1 MVSGQAPD
9 EECRQRP
16 TADPRACC
24 NITKTF
30 DRTEFPECFTEE
42 VANGAGGNRG
52 SNRQRRAAHGPWGG
66 HGGYWE
72 HHDHDRFHHGPP
84 GFHAPSSYNG
94 PRDGAI
100 GFRRDDD
107 REANFGSNDR
117 TNGAGVRGS
126 EQGSYFNYR
135 GSNVYENIRG
145 ERRTFNDGGV
155 SNRGFAAEG
164 NMVAFSVS
172 FSRILSCYY

>member
-1 MVSGQAPD
+1 MANCQAAD

-16 TADPRACC
+16 RADPRACC

-52 SNRQRRAAHGPWGG
+52 SNRQRRAAWGPWGG
-66 HGGYWE
+66 HGGHWE
-72 HHDHDRFHHGPP
+72 HHDHDRFHHGPH

-94 PRDGAI
+94 QRDDSPSY
-100 GFRRDDD
+100 RRDDD

-117 TNGAGVRGS
+117 ANGAGVRGS
-126 EQGSYFNYR
+126 EQGGYYNYR
-135 GSNVYENIRG
+135 GANVYDNIRG
-145 ERRTFNDGGV
+145 ERRSV
-155 SNRGFAAEG
+155 HAAPPANRWFAAEG

-172 FSRILSCYY
+172 FL